1 MNVAKRHSSPE
12 LPSRGFQRVNVNL
25 GFTSPKVKPQGR
37 VRNQRQRVSHGQWRR
52 LALEVQRKPPL
63 VFQQEVAHRELDL
76 MRRKEAPRAGVSAVS
91 EANVVD
97 ARADQR
103 ALVFAVGAAEREPAV
118 GIEFLWVGVVL
129 RVP

>member
-1 MNVAKRHSSPE
+1 
-12 LPSRGFQRVNVNL
+12 
-25 GFTSPKVKPQGR
+25 
-37 VRNQRQRVSHGQWRR
+37 
-52 LALEVQRKPPL
+52 
-63 VFQQEVAHRELDL
+63 